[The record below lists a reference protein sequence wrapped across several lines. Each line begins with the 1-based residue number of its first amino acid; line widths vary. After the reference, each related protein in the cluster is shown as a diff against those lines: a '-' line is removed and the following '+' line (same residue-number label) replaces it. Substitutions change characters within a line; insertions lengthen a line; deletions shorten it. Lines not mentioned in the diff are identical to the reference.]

1 MIPDRVWKFTEIMG
15 IAALRAQNDLT
26 VGWFLGYTK
35 KESYGNVHCPGTADL
50 RQSMEDG
57 THAGQC
63 KVFYEDLLRGLF
75 T

>member
-1 MIPDRVWKFTEIMG
+1 M
-15 IAALRAQNDLT
+15 
-26 VGWFLGYTK
+26 GWFLGYTK

-57 THAGQC
+57 MHAEQC